1 MPALTLREVLS
12 LDPVRAARPELL
24 AGEDALDRP
33 VRWVHSS
40 EVCEGANFLDGGE
53 LLLTNGFGLT
63 DAGEEVRRRY
73 VRELAARGAAGLAV
87 EVGRS
92 LPAMPAEVTDEARRL
107 GLPLLALHRVVP
119 FVRIAEAA
127 NRAIVAR
134 GLSGRS
140 VVRPW
145 GDDHTAALLA
155 DLADRAAL
163 NQPEVEA
170 RAALAGFHPAPGSR
184 LIGVS
189 VHGPRETGT
198 VDRAVRLLGGAGVM
212 RAAFPGDVLALI
224 ALPGAYRGRGGT
236 GRSGGTDGGRGNA
249 VRGGGGA
256 AVDGGRSGVGRSG
269 GGADGGRGDAV
280 RGGGGGADG
289 GRGNAVR
296 GGGGAAV
303 DGGRSGVGRSGGGG
317 ADGGRGDAVRG
328 GGGAAVDGGR
338 RGAGRGGR
346 GAVTGGGLG
355 AGDAVRD
362 VQEAFRTAAGPGLTV
377 AVGHAVEADG
387 GWLHWS
393 ETLRAARTT
402 LELAL
407 TVPPAEPAVPEGP
420 LVTSARA
427 LALERELT
435 RGGTAANRDRLA
447 ALVRHTL
454 GPLLAW
460 EAAHASDLVRTLEV
474 HLRHGCSPT
483 RTAALLHIGR
493 QSLYQRLER
502 IESLLGLEIDDP
514 DLLGELLTAACAHRV
529 VRGVSTTA
537 AAGRLRT
544 VA

>member
-1 MPALTLREVLS
+1 MPALTLREVLA
-12 LDPVRAARPELL
+12 LDPVRAAEPELL
-24 AGEDALDRP
+24 AGAGALDRP

-40 EVCEGANFLDGGE
+40 EVYEGANFLDGGE

-63 DAGEEVRRRY
+63 DADDGVRRRY
-73 VRELAARGAAGLAV
+73 VRELAARDAAGLAV

-92 LPAMPAEVTDEARRL
+92 LPIMPPEVIDEAGRV

-119 FVRIAEAA
+119 FVRITEAA

-134 GLSGRS
+134 GLSGRHS

-170 RAALAGFHPAPGSR
+170 RAALAGFHPGPGSR

-189 VHGPRETGT
+189 VHGTRETGA
-198 VDRAVRLLGGAGVM
+198 VDRAVRLLGGAGVL
-212 RAAFPGDVLALI
+212 RAAFPGDVLALL
-224 ALPGAYRGRGGT
+224 ALPAQSRPGSAR
-236 GRSGGTDGGRGNA
+236 DP
-249 VRGGGGA
+249 VRA
-256 AVDGGRSGVGRSG
+256 
-269 GGADGGRGDAV
+269 
-280 RGGGGGADG
+280 
-289 GRGNAVR
+289 
-296 GGGGAAV
+296 
-303 DGGRSGVGRSGGGG
+303 
-317 ADGGRGDAVRG
+317 
-328 GGGAAVDGGR
+328 
-338 RGAGRGGR
+338 
-346 GAVTGGGLG
+346 
-355 AGDAVRD
+355 
-362 VQEAFRTAAGPGLTV
+362 VQEAFRTAADNGLTV
-377 AVGHAVEADG
+377 AVGHAVGHSVAAG
-387 GWLHWS
+387 SGWLRWS
-393 ETLRAARTT
+393 DTLRAARTT

-407 TVPPAEPAVPEGP
+407 TVPAAEPGVPEGP
-420 LVTSARA
+420 LVTSSRA

-435 RGGTAANRDRLA
+435 RGGVDANRERLA
-447 ALVRHTL
+447 GMVQHAL

-460 EAAHASDLVRTLEV
+460 EAAHPSDLVRTLEV

-514 DLLGELLTAACAHRV
+514 DLLGELLAAACAHRV
-529 VRGVSTTA
+529 VRGMGA
-537 AAGRLRT
+537 AASGDGLRT

>member
-1 MPALTLREVLS
+1 MPALTLREILA
-12 LDPVRAARPELL
+12 LDPVRAAEPELL
-24 AGEDALDRP
+24 AGHTALDRP

-40 EVCEGANFLDGGE
+40 EVYEGANFLDGGE

-63 DAGEEVRRRY
+63 GAAEEVRRRY

-92 LPAMPAEVTDEARRL
+92 LPDMPPEVTDEARRL

-119 FVRIAEAA
+119 FVRITEAA

-170 RAALAGFHPAPGSR
+170 RAALAGFHPGPGAR

-189 VHGPRETGT
+189 LHGTREVST
-198 VDRAVRLLGGAGVM
+198 VDRAVRLLGGAGVL
-212 RAAFPGDVLALI
+212 RAAFPGDVLALLS
-224 ALPGAYRGRGGT
+224 LPGTRP
-236 GRSGGTDGGRGNA
+236 
-249 VRGGGGA
+249 
-256 AVDGGRSGVGRSG
+256 
-269 GGADGGRGDAV
+269 GDPVKA
-280 RGGGGGADG
+280 
-289 GRGNAVR
+289 
-296 GGGGAAV
+296 
-303 DGGRSGVGRSGGGG
+303 
-317 ADGGRGDAVRG
+317 
-328 GGGAAVDGGR
+328 
-338 RGAGRGGR
+338 
-346 GAVTGGGLG
+346 
-355 AGDAVRD
+355 
-362 VQEAFRTAAGPGLTV
+362 VQEAFRTAAAAGLTV
-377 AVGHAVEADG
+377 AVGHAVSASDG
-387 GWLHWS
+387 GWLRWS
-393 ETLRAARTT
+393 DTLRAARTT

-407 TVPPAEPAVPEGP
+407 TVPSAEPAAPEGP
-420 LVTSARA
+420 LVTSSRA

-435 RGGTAANRDRLA
+435 RGGVDANRDRLA
-447 ALVRHTL
+447 ALVQHAL

-460 EAAHASDLVRTLEV
+460 EAAHPSDLVRTLET
-474 HLRHGCSPT
+474 HLRNGCSPT

-514 DLLGELLTAACAHRV
+514 DLLGELLTATCAHRV
-529 VRGVSTTA
+529 VRTTKA
-537 AAGRLRT
+537 VARGGLRT

>member
-24 AGEDALDRP
+24 AGEDALDLP

-40 EVCEGANFLDGGE
+40 EVYEGANFLDGGE

-170 RAALAGFHPAPGSR
+170 RAALAGFHPGPGAR

-189 VHGPRETGT
+189 VHGARETGA
-198 VDRAVRLLGGAGVM
+198 VDRAVRLLGGVGVM

-224 ALPGAYRGRGGT
+224 TLPGAYRGRAAA
-236 GRSGGTDGGRGNA
+236 GRS
-249 VRGGGGA
+249 
-256 AVDGGRSGVGRSG
+256 
-269 GGADGGRGDAV
+269 
-280 RGGGGGADG
+280 GGADG
-289 GRGNAVR
+289 GRGNAAR

-303 DGGRSGVGRSGGGG
+303 DS
-317 ADGGRGDAVRG
+317 
-328 GGGAAVDGGR
+328 GR

-346 GAVTGGGLG
+346 GVVTGGGLG
-355 AGDAVRD
+355 GGDPVRV

-407 TVPPAEPAVPEGP
+407 TVPSAEPAVPEGP

-529 VRGVSTTA
+529 VRGVSTTT

>member
-1 MPALTLREVLS
+1 MPALTLREVLA

-40 EVCEGANFLDGGE
+40 EVYEGANFLDGGE

-63 DAGEEVRRRY
+63 DAGDEVRRRY

-87 EVGRS
+87 EVGRA
-92 LPAMPAEVTDEARRL
+92 LPGMPPEVTDEACRL

-134 GLSGRS
+134 GLSGRRT
-140 VVRPW
+140 VVRTW
-145 GDDHTAALLA
+145 GDDHAVALLA
-155 DLADRAAL
+155 DLADGQAL

-170 RAALAGFHPAPGSR
+170 RAALAGFHPGPGARLLGVSLHGSR
-184 LIGVS
+184 GV
-189 VHGPRETGT
+189 GA
-198 VDRAVRLLGGAGVM
+198 VDRAVRALGGAGVL
-212 RAAFPGDVLALI
+212 RAAFPGDVLAL
-224 ALPGAYRGRGGT
+224 L
-236 GRSGGTDGGRGNA
+236 A
-249 VRGGGGA
+249 VPA
-256 AVDGGRSGVGRSG
+256 AVP
-269 GGADGGRGDAV
+269 GDPV
-280 RGGGGGADG
+280 RA
-289 GRGNAVR
+289 
-296 GGGGAAV
+296 
-303 DGGRSGVGRSGGGG
+303 
-317 ADGGRGDAVRG
+317 
-328 GGGAAVDGGR
+328 
-338 RGAGRGGR
+338 
-346 GAVTGGGLG
+346 
-355 AGDAVRD
+355 
-362 VQEAFRTAAGPGLTV
+362 VQEAFRGAAEAGATV
-377 AVGHAVEADG
+377 AVGHAVGPG

-420 LVTSARA
+420 SVTSARA

-435 RGGTAANRDRLA
+435 RGGVAANRDRLA
-447 ALVRHTL
+447 ALVQHAL

-460 EAAHASDLVRTLEV
+460 EAAHPSDLVRTLEV

-529 VRGVSTTA
+529 VRGTGAGTGTAVAGGARTA
-537 AAGRLRT
+537 AA
-544 VA
+544 

>member
-1 MPALTLREVLS
+1 MPALTLREVLA

-40 EVCEGANFLDGGE
+40 EVYEGANFLDGGE

-92 LPAMPAEVTDEARRL
+92 LPAMPTEVTDEARRL

-134 GLSGRS
+134 GLAGRS

-170 RAALAGFHPAPGSR
+170 RSALAGFHPGPGSR

-198 VDRAVRLLGGAGVM
+198 VDRAVRLLSGATVL

-224 ALPGAYRGRGGT
+224 ALPGAYRGR
-236 GRSGGTDGGRGNA
+236 S
-249 VRGGGGA
+249 
-256 AVDGGRSGVGRSG
+256 
-269 GGADGGRGDAV
+269 
-280 RGGGGGADG
+280 GGGGADG
-289 GRGNAVR
+289 GRGNVAR
-296 GGGGAAV
+296 GGAV
-303 DGGRSGVGRSGGGG
+303 DS
-317 ADGGRGDAVRG
+317 
-328 GGGAAVDGGR
+328 GR

-346 GAVTGGGLG
+346 GAVPGGGLG
-355 AGDAVRD
+355 AGDPVRA

-377 AVGHAVEADG
+377 ALGHAVEADG

-407 TVPPAEPAVPEGP
+407 TVPSAEPAVPEGP

>member
-1 MPALTLREVLS
+1 MPALTLREVLA

-24 AGEDALDRP
+24 AGEGALDRP

-40 EVCEGANFLDGGE
+40 EVYEGANFLDGGE

-63 DAGEEVRRRY
+63 DAGDEVRRRY

-87 EVGRS
+87 EVGRA
-92 LPAMPAEVTDEARRL
+92 LPGMPPEVTDEARRL

-119 FVRIAEAA
+119 FVRITEAA

-134 GLSGRS
+134 GLSGRRT

-145 GDDHTAALLA
+145 GGDHAAALLA
-155 DLADRAAL
+155 DLADGQAL

-170 RAALAGFHPAPGSR
+170 RAALAGFHPGPGARLLGVSLHGSR
-184 LIGVS
+184 GV
-189 VHGPRETGT
+189 GA
-198 VDRAVRLLGGAGVM
+198 VDRAVRALGGGGVL
-212 RAAFPGDVLALI
+212 RAVFPGDVLAL
-224 ALPGAYRGRGGT
+224 L
-236 GRSGGTDGGRGNA
+236 A
-249 VRGGGGA
+249 VPA
-256 AVDGGRSGVGRSG
+256 AVP
-269 GGADGGRGDAV
+269 GDPV
-280 RGGGGGADG
+280 RA
-289 GRGNAVR
+289 
-296 GGGGAAV
+296 
-303 DGGRSGVGRSGGGG
+303 
-317 ADGGRGDAVRG
+317 
-328 GGGAAVDGGR
+328 
-338 RGAGRGGR
+338 
-346 GAVTGGGLG
+346 
-355 AGDAVRD
+355 
-362 VQEAFRTAAGPGLTV
+362 VQEAFRGAAEPGATV
-377 AVGHAVEADG
+377 AVGHAVGPG

-420 LVTSARA
+420 SVTSARA

-435 RGGTAANRDRLA
+435 RGGVAANRDRLA
-447 ALVRHTL
+447 ARVQHTL

-460 EAAHASDLVRTLEV
+460 EAAHPSDLVRTLEV

-514 DLLGELLTAACAHRV
+514 DLLGDLLTAACAHRV
-529 VRGVSTTA
+529 VRGTGTA
-537 AAGRLRT
+537 RARGLRT

>member
-1 MPALTLREVLS
+1 MPALTLREILA
-12 LDPVRAARPELL
+12 LDPVRAAEPELL
-24 AGEDALDRP
+24 AGHTALDRP

-40 EVCEGANFLDGGE
+40 EVYEGANFLDGGE

-63 DAGEEVRRRY
+63 GAAEEVRRRY

-92 LPAMPAEVTDEARRL
+92 LPDMPPEVTDEARRL

-119 FVRIAEAA
+119 FVRITEAA

-145 GDDHTAALLA
+145 GGDHTAALLA

-170 RAALAGFHPAPGSR
+170 RAALAGFHPGPGAR

-189 VHGPRETGT
+189 LHGTREVST
-198 VDRAVRLLGGAGVM
+198 VDRAVRLLGGAGVL
-212 RAAFPGDVLALI
+212 RAAFPGDVLALLS
-224 ALPGAYRGRGGT
+224 LPGTRP
-236 GRSGGTDGGRGNA
+236 
-249 VRGGGGA
+249 
-256 AVDGGRSGVGRSG
+256 
-269 GGADGGRGDAV
+269 GDPVKA
-280 RGGGGGADG
+280 
-289 GRGNAVR
+289 
-296 GGGGAAV
+296 
-303 DGGRSGVGRSGGGG
+303 
-317 ADGGRGDAVRG
+317 
-328 GGGAAVDGGR
+328 
-338 RGAGRGGR
+338 
-346 GAVTGGGLG
+346 
-355 AGDAVRD
+355 
-362 VQEAFRTAAGPGLTV
+362 VQEAFRTAAAAGLTV
-377 AVGHAVEADG
+377 AVGHAVSASDG
-387 GWLHWS
+387 GWLRWS
-393 ETLRAARTT
+393 DTLRAARTT

-407 TVPPAEPAVPEGP
+407 TVPSAEPAAPEGP
-420 LVTSARA
+420 LVTSSRA

-435 RGGTAANRDRLA
+435 RGGVDANRDRLA
-447 ALVRHTL
+447 ALVQHAL

-460 EAAHASDLVRTLEV
+460 EAAHPSDLVRTLET

-514 DLLGELLTAACAHRV
+514 DLLGELLTATCAHRV
-529 VRGVSTTA
+529 VERPTGARARAATTA
-537 AAGRLRT
+537 AHLGRT
-544 VA
+544 A